1 MVIHSLLN
9 WRSGYG
15 SDQQVITETPA
26 GQTFSAI
33 QASVLQHSLHA
44 LPQGFKQG

>member
-1 MVIHSLLN
+1 MLIHSWLH

-15 SDQQVITETPA
+15 SDQHVITEKPA
-26 GQTFSAI
+26 GKTFSAI